1 MVQAKADADI
11 VVIGGGGSGLTAAI
25 FAKTEGASVL
35 LLEKHT
41 EVRGSTGLSI
51 GSITAPGTW
60 HQRQKGIVD
69 NHDWHFEDMAK
80 LAGDKAKEDK
90 EVLGGHQEIGRTT
103 DKEK

>member
-51 GSITAPGTW
+51 GSLTANGTW
-60 HQRQKGIVD
+60 HQRPKGIVD
-69 NHDWHFEDMAK
+69 HPERHCSDMAQ
-80 LAGDKAKEDK
+80 LRLDERR
-90 EVLGGHQEIGRTT
+90 GGNEGVSTCRTRWRT
-103 DKEK
+103 YQK